1 MEQQPVL
8 QNIDPELAE
17 RVLSRRAAILRGA
30 SVSAGV
36 AAGLAVASVP
46 VALAAFSR
54 EAFGQGASL
63 PQDIIDV
70 LNFALTLEF
79 LESTFYDTGVAT
91 SGLIPSSD
99 IAIFQQ
105 IMKHEDAHVVFLQT
119 TLGSAAVEK
128 PTFDFTAGNGSN
140 NGPFADVF
148 SNYETFKT
156 VSQAFEDTGVR
167 AFKGQVANLI
177 SNDAILT
184 AALQIHSVEARHA
197 AAVRQL
203 RGLTGWIS
211 DTIGNLPTAV
221 NDAVYGAGNPEDS
234 FPADDNIVQ
243 GGLDLA
249 MVGSGVDVARI
260 TAAFDEPLDRETVLA
275 IAAPFIVG
283 DTP

>member
-8 QNIDPELAE
+8 QTIDPELAE

-36 AAGLAVASVP
+36 AAGLALASVP

-70 LNFALTLEF
+70 LNFALTLEY

-119 TLGSAAVEK
+119 TLGSAAVAK
-128 PTFDFTAGNGSN
+128 PSFDFTAGNGSN

-167 AFKGQVANLI
+167 AFKGQAANLI

-211 DTIGNLPTAV
+211 GTTGNLPTAA
-221 NDAVYGAGNPEDS
+221 NDAVYGAGNPADS
-234 FPADDNIVQ
+234 FPADDNTVQ
-243 GGLDLA
+243 GGVDLA
-249 MVGSGVDVARI
+249 TAIAGIDRARI
-260 TAAFDEPLDRETVLA
+260 TEAFDEPLDRDTVLA

>member
-8 QNIDPELAE
+8 QSIDPEVAE
-17 RVLSRRAAILRGA
+17 KVLSRRAAILRGA

-36 AAGLAVASVP
+36 AAGLALASVP

-54 EAFGQGASL
+54 EAFGQGTSL

-119 TLGSAAVEK
+119 TLGSAAVAK
-128 PTFDFTAGNGSN
+128 PSFDFTAGNGSN

-211 DTIGNLPTAV
+211 GTTGNLPMAV
-221 NDAVYGAGNPEDS
+221 NDAVYGAGNPADS
-234 FPADDNIVQ
+234 FPADDNTVQ
-243 GGLDLA
+243 GGVDLA
-249 MVGSGVDVARI
+249 TAIAGIDVARI
-260 TAAFDEPLDRETVLA
+260 TEAFDEPLDRDTVLA

>member
-8 QNIDPELAE
+8 QTIDPELAE

-36 AAGLAVASVP
+36 AAGLALASVP

-70 LNFALTLEF
+70 LNFALTLEY

-119 TLGSAAVEK
+119 TLGSAAVAK
-128 PTFDFTAGNGSN
+128 PSFDFTAGNGSN

-167 AFKGQVANLI
+167 AFKGQAANLI

-211 DTIGNLPTAV
+211 GTTGNLPTAA
-221 NDAVYGAGNPEDS
+221 NDAVYGAGNPADS
-234 FPADDNIVQ
+234 FPADDNTVQ
-243 GGLDLA
+243 GGVDLA
-249 MVGSGVDVARI
+249 TAIAGIDEARI
-260 TAAFDEPLDRETVLA
+260 TEAFDEPLDRDTVLA